1 MIAGGSEAS
10 ITPLAVAGFASM
22 KALHTGEDKNRASIP
37 FDKDRS
43 GFVMGEVE
51 PARPCGRNLY
61 IGSETGGA
69 CHRI

>member
-1 MIAGGSEAS
+1 MLGFGAERMVEIVSSEFDEIDVYKRQVS
-10 ITPLAVAGFASM
+10 HSGPSG
-22 KALHTGEDKNRASIP
+22 GEDP
-37 FDKDRS
+37 
-43 GFVMGEVE
+43 GEVE